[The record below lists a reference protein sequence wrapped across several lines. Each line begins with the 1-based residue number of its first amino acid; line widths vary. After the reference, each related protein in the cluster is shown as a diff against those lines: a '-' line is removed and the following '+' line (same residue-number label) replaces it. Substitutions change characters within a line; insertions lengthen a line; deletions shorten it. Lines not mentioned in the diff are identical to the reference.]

1 VARVISALL
10 IEFAGCSGAGKTTL
24 ARGVAMRLRAG
35 GIDAIQPATTRTCIH
50 ASLANAVVAIVGFV
64 TLHVRGGD
72 RMEYA
77 RRVIAS
83 VRQRRLGRLWKIA
96 RSAATYR
103 LVAVH
108 SDNADEFQVI
118 EVVDEGLL
126 TTIAL
131 AFAGAEVTAQK
142 PSHFVPDVLLPDLIV
157 HVDCTLDEL
166 VKRTCKR
173 PDPPNELSR
182 LKPKALRTWLASAR
196 AAYSFCLSEDHIRD
210 RVIRVSNESST
221 RVELDVRMD
230 DITAVVR
237 DRVEQWQLS
246 SHQSS

>member
-1 VARVISALL
+1 
-10 IEFAGCSGAGKTTL
+10 
-24 ARGVAMRLRAG
+24 MRLRAS
-35 GIDAIQPATTRTCIH
+35 GIDAIQQPTSRRGIH
-50 ASLANAVVAIVGFV
+50 ASLANAVVAIFGCV

-72 RMEYA
+72 RMEYS

-83 VRQRRLGRLWKIA
+83 VHQRRLTRLWKIA
-96 RSAATYR
+96 RSSATYR
-103 LVAVH
+103 LVAVQ
-108 SDNADEFQVI
+108 SDNADRRQAI

-131 AFAGAEVTAQK
+131 AFAGTEEVPAQK
-142 PSHFVPDVLLPDLIV
+142 PSHFLPDVLLPDLIV

-166 VKRTCKR
+166 LKRTCNR
-173 PDPPNELSR
+173 SDPPNELSR

-210 RVIRVSNESST
+210 RVIRVSNEAST
-221 RVELDVRMD
+221 RMELDVRMD
-230 DITAVVR
+230 DITAVIR
-237 DRVEQWQLS
+237 DKVEHWQLS